1 MAFQPAPDCVEV
13 VFHAVQNGVPIVN
26 VFNVESTG
34 TIDDAQLE
42 LIADTFHDWWT
53 AEMQP
58 NQHTSYILNDIT
70 ATDVSVEGGHQ
81 FVLAL
86 TTGNTGAAGAEP
98 MSGQAA
104 VVVSWRTPRIGRSYR
119 GRTYFGGGTVGWT
132 LNAQFID
139 PAFITGLGAIATA
152 LLDAL
157 VLIDC
162 HLVVLSRYLH
172 LVARATAVLTR
183 ITGFIIDSVVDTQ
196 RRRAAN

>member
-26 VFNVESTG
+26 VYNVECTG
-34 TIDDAQLE
+34 TIDDAKLE
-42 LIADTFHDWWT
+42 SIADTFHDWWNT
-53 AEMQP
+53 QMKP

-70 ATDVSVEGGHQ
+70 ATDISVEGGHQ

-86 TTGNTGAAGAEP
+86 TSGNAGTSSSEP

-104 VVVSWRTPRIGRSYR
+104 AVVSWRTARIGRSYR

-132 LNAQFID
+132 VDAQHLD
-139 PAFITGLGAIATA
+139 PVFTAGLGGIATN

-162 HLVVLSRYLH
+162 HLVVLSRFLH
-172 LVARATAVLTR
+172 KVARVAAVLTR
-183 ITGFIIDSVVDTQ
+183 ITSFIIDTVVDTQ
-196 RRRAAN
+196 RRRTAN